1 MKRKTKTNRAAA
13 RNPYDTYLSWW
24 FKYARNNEMYS
35 PQGLPF
41 AQPLGYDQFNRRYNQ
56 LKRANITNPARMVAM
71 ESRVATESQLRNT
84 FNAIKK
90 QYSKTEQKDLFGK
103 ELKLQDIRKN
113 YSMYFDQIFGDL
125 SHDEKSEI
133 MSPKEMVV
141 QAA

>member
-1 MKRKTKTNRAAA
+1 MPKKNKSTRSAA

-56 LKRANITNPARMVAM
+56 LKRANITNPARTVAM

-84 FNAIKK
+84 FAAIWRR
-90 QYSKTEQKDLFGK
+90 YSKEEMKERFGK
-103 ELKLQDIRKN
+103 ELKLKDVRKE
-113 YSMYFDQIFGDL
+113 YTFYFGEIFGRL
-125 SHDEKSEI
+125 SHEERDEVL
-133 MSPKEMVV
+133 SPKEMMI
-141 QAA
+141 QTA

>member
-1 MKRKTKTNRAAA
+1 MARKIKTNRAPS

-56 LKRANITNPARMVAM
+56 LKRANITNPARTVAM

-84 FNAIKK
+84 FAAIWRRYTKEEMK
-90 QYSKTEQKDLFGK
+90 ERFGK
-103 ELKLQDIRKN
+103 ELKLKDVRKE
-113 YSMYFDQIFGDL
+113 YTFYFGEIFGRL
-125 SHDEKSEI
+125 SHEERDEVL
-133 MSPKEMVV
+133 SPKEMI
-141 QAA
+141 QTA

>member
-1 MKRKTKTNRAAA
+1 MARKTKTNRASA

-56 LKRANITNPARMVAM
+56 LKRANITNPARTVAM

-103 ELKLQDIRKN
+103 ELKLQDVRKN

-125 SHDEKSEI
+125 SHDEKTEI
-133 MSPKEMVV
+133 MSPKEMVI

>member
-1 MKRKTKTNRAAA
+1 MARKIKTNRASA

-56 LKRANITNPARMVAM
+56 LKRANITNPARTVAM

-84 FNAIKK
+84 FAAIQR
-90 QYSKTEQKDLFGK
+90 QYSKEEQKELFGK
-103 ELKLQDIRKN
+103 ELKLKDVRKD
-113 YSMYFDQIFGDL
+113 YSLYFDEIFGEL
-125 SHDEKSEI
+125 SHDEKTEI
-133 MSPKEMVV
+133 MSPKEMVI

>member
-1 MKRKTKTNRAAA
+1 MKRKTKTNRAPA
-13 RNPYDTYLSWW
+13 RSAYDTYLSWW

>member
-1 MKRKTKTNRAAA
+1 MAKKTKTNRAAA

-56 LKRANITNPARMVAM
+56 LKRANITNPARTVAM

-84 FNAIKK
+84 CAAIWRR
-90 QYSKTEQKDLFGK
+90 YSKEEMKERFGK
-103 ELKLQDIRKN
+103 ELKLKDVRKE
-113 YSMYFDQIFGDL
+113 YTFYFGEIFGRL
-125 SHDEKSEI
+125 SHEERDEVL
-133 MSPKEMVV
+133 SPKEMMI
-141 QAA
+141 QTA

>member
-1 MKRKTKTNRAAA
+1 MARKIKTNRAPS

-56 LKRANITNPARMVAM
+56 LKRANITNPARTVAM

-103 ELKLQDIRKN
+103 ELKLQDVRKN

-125 SHDEKSEI
+125 SHDEKTEI
-133 MSPKEMVV
+133 MSPKEMVI

>member
-1 MKRKTKTNRAAA
+1 MKNKTKTNRAQA

-56 LKRANITNPARMVAM
+56 LKRANITNPARTVAM

-90 QYSKTEQKDLFGK
+90 QYSITEQKDLFGK

-113 YSMYFDQIFGDL
+113 YSMYFDQVFGDL

>member
-1 MKRKTKTNRAAA
+1 MAKKTKTNRTAA

-56 LKRANITNPARMVAM
+56 LKRANITNPARTVAM

-84 FNAIKK
+84 FAAIWRRYTKEEMK
-90 QYSKTEQKDLFGK
+90 ERFGK
-103 ELKLQDIRKN
+103 ELKLKDVRKE
-113 YSMYFDQIFGDL
+113 YTFYFGEIFGRL
-125 SHDEKSEI
+125 SHEERDEVL
-133 MSPKEMVV
+133 SPKEMMI
-141 QAA
+141 QTA

>member
-1 MKRKTKTNRAAA
+1 MARKIKTNRAPS

-56 LKRANITNPARMVAM
+56 LKRANITNPARTVAM

-90 QYSKTEQKDLFGK
+90 QYSKTEQKELFGK

-113 YSMYFDQIFGDL
+113 YSMYFDQIFGEL
-125 SHDEKSEI
+125 SHDEKTEI
-133 MSPKEMVV
+133 MSPKEMLI
-141 QAA
+141 QSA

>member
-1 MKRKTKTNRAAA
+1 MAKKTKTNRAAA

-56 LKRANITNPARMVAM
+56 LKRANITNPARTVAM

-84 FNAIKK
+84 FAAIWRRYTKEEMK
-90 QYSKTEQKDLFGK
+90 ERFGK
-103 ELKLQDIRKN
+103 ELKLKDVRKE
-113 YSMYFDQIFGDL
+113 YTFYFGEIFGRL
-125 SHDEKSEI
+125 SHEERDEVL
-133 MSPKEMVV
+133 SPKEMMI
-141 QAA
+141 QTA

>member
-1 MKRKTKTNRAAA
+1 MTKKTKTNRAAA

-56 LKRANITNPARMVAM
+56 LKRANITNPARTVAM

-84 FNAIKK
+84 FAAIWRRYTKEEMK
-90 QYSKTEQKDLFGK
+90 ERFGK
-103 ELKLQDIRKN
+103 ELKLKDVRKE
-113 YSMYFDQIFGDL
+113 YTFYFGEIFGRL
-125 SHDEKSEI
+125 SHEERDEVL
-133 MSPKEMVV
+133 SPKEMMI
-141 QAA
+141 QTA